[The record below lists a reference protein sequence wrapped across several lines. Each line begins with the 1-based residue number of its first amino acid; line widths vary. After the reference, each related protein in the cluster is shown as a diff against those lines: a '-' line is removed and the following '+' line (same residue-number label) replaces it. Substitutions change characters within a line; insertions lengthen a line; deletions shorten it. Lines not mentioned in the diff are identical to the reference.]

1 LQEER
6 IDPGSACM
14 VGDRRHDVEGAR
26 AHGIPCLGVLW
37 GYGSHE
43 ELRAAGALRLV
54 ESIEQLPAAIREL
67 GADATLLTPSA
78 VRQLERPAG
87 GARPP
92 AVRPLRH

>member
-37 GYGSHE
+37 GYGSRE

-54 ESIEQLPAAIREL
+54 ESIEELPAAIREL
-67 GADATLLTPSA
+67 GAAATLLTPSA
-78 VRQLERPAG
+78 GCPSARRAAR
-87 GARPP
+87 ARPP
-92 AVRPLRH
+92 AIRPLRH